1 MRRILLI
8 TVAGLVALGALGGGA
23 YTAFWAS
30 TANSARA
37 SVLAWVA
44 TLQAEGFEASVGEV
58 GTSGF
63 PGRILL
69 TIDDLALARVSSA
82 LPWQWQVDGIDASIR
97 LMEPNRIVLRPR
109 GRQSIRY
116 GAGDAE
122 TTIQV
127 SARRLTL
134 QLGIGENG
142 TLSSLALDAIDLD
155 LANAIGAPP
164 TTAGRFQLRANLADG
179 FGAIPN
185 GSTFSLRFD
194 SLVMPKYTRG
204 PLGNTIELLQANLE
218 LRRSLT
224 STDLPAAL
232 TSWREDGG
240 RVGVQESQ
248 LRWGTL
254 NFSGAGGF
262 TLDELL
268 RPEGTIT
275 AEIRGYSVTIDAFH
289 AAGRLNDEERASID
303 SILNFMRQR
312 GRLGAISLPVH
323 ANQGQIFV
331 GPVSL
336 GTVQPVIPLVLA
348 EPPG

>member
-8 TVAGLVALGALGGGA
+8 TVAGLAALGALGGGA

-44 TLQAEGFEASVGEV
+44 TLQAEGFKASVGEV
-58 GTSGF
+58 GASGF

-69 TIDDLALARVSSA
+69 TIDDLVLARVSSA
-82 LPWQWQVDGIDASIR
+82 LPWHWQVDGIDASIQ
-97 LMEPNRIVLRPR
+97 LMEPNQIVLRPH

-142 TLSSLALDAIDLD
+142 TLSSLALDAVDLD
-155 LANAIGAPP
+155 LANADGTPP

-179 FGAIPN
+179 LGAIPN
-185 GSTFSLRFD
+185 GSTFSVRFD

-204 PLGNTIELLQANLE
+204 PLGNTIEVLQANLE

-224 STDLPAAL
+224 STDLPVAL
-232 TSWREDGG
+232 ASWREAEGSL
-240 RVGVQESQ
+240 RVNESRLQ
-248 LRWGTL
+248 WGTL
-254 NFSGAGGF
+254 DFTGHGGF

-275 AEIRGYSVTIDAFH
+275 AEIRGYVVTVDAFH

-303 SILNFMRQR
+303 AMLSFLRQR
-312 GRLGAISLPVH
+312 GPLGSISLPVH
-323 ANQGQIFV
+323 ANQGQILV

-336 GTVQPVIPLVLA
+336 GTVQPILPLA
-348 EPPG
+348 GSAD